1 MKYSCI
7 CTRIQETNNIV
18 FGKSEN
24 TRNCL
29 KKIFGIVRWY
39 KMGYSE
45 IPTLRIRSTKV
56 LILLWGGVSNN
67 ATLLVSVIRHGGY
80 KTDDLLHLKLK
91 KFKIRSYKAKN
102 KIL

>member
-1 MKYSCI
+1 MV
-7 CTRIQETNNIV
+7 QN
-18 FGKSEN
+18 G
-24 TRNCL
+24 
-29 KKIFGIVRWY
+29 IFWNSHSKDTINQGSHPPV
-39 KMGYSE
+39 G
-45 IPTLRIRSTKV
+45 
-56 LILLWGGVSNN
+56 GGVSNN